1 MLFNSL
7 QFLIFFSIVTAA
19 YFALPHRMRWP
30 LLLIASCYFY
40 MVLVPQYI
48 LILVFLILVDYSA
61 GLLIEHAEGQ
71 KRKLILVLS
80 LIANIGILGVFKYF
94 NFLNANLHGIFNIF
108 GWHYAVGDLSLVLP
122 IGLSFHT
129 FQSMSYTIEVYRGRY
144 KAEHHLGTYALYV
157 LFYPQMVAGPIERP
171 GNLLIQFHEEKKFD
185 YQRVA
190 DGLKQMVWGL
200 FKKVVIADRLALFVN
215 AVYNDPVNHRGLP
228 LILATYFFSFQIYCD
243 FSGYSDIAIGA
254 AKVMGIRLMDNFNR
268 PYYAKSIGEF
278 WRRWHISLSSWL
290 RDYLFLPISYMAV
303 RKFDSFKSIR
313 VRADIWGYSFGILA
327 TMLIGGLWHGANYTF
342 IVWGALHGVYQVVSR
357 ASQRFRKSFTKKLH
371 ISSYP
376 LIHKGMKVFITFHLV
391 TFTWI
396 FFRAKSVGD
405 AWYIVTHMFQSTP
418 IDSFRN
424 LGFSTYDT
432 IVALASLIVL
442 EGIHLLQRRRPITQ
456 RLRTRPAW
464 SRWALYA
471 GAVIIILLFGE
482 FNSLD
487 FIYFQF

>member
-19 YFALPHRMRWP
+19 YFALPHRMRLP
-30 LLLIASCYFY
+30 LLLVASCYFY

-48 LILVFLILVDYSA
+48 FILFFLILVDYFA
-61 GLLIEHAEGQ
+61 GLLIEKAEGHS
-71 KRKLILVLS
+71 RKFILVLS
-80 LIANIGILGVFKYF
+80 LIANIGVLGVFKYF
-94 NFLNANLHGIFNIF
+94 NFLNANLHGVFNIF
-108 GWHYAVGDLSLVLP
+108 GWHYPVSNLSLILP

-129 FQSMSYTIEVYRGRY
+129 FQSMSYTIEVYRKHY
-144 KAEHHLGTYALYV
+144 KAEHHLGKYALYV

-171 GNLLIQFHEEKKFD
+171 GNLLVQFHEEKTFE

-190 DGLKQMVWGL
+190 DGLKQMMWGL

-215 AVYNDPVNHRGLP
+215 AVYNDPLNHKGFS

-290 RDYLFLPISYMAV
+290 RDYLFLPISYTAV
-303 RKFDSFKSIR
+303 RKFDSLKSIR

-327 TMLIGGLWHGANYTF
+327 TMFIGGLWHGANYTF
-342 IVWGALHGVYQVVSR
+342 IIWGVLHGFYQVFGNVTS
-357 ASQRFRKSFTKKLH
+357 RFRKSFARKVGLNEFP
-371 ISSYP
+371 S
-376 LIHKGMKVFITFHLV
+376 LQKGIKIFITFHLV
-391 TFTWI
+391 TFAWI
-396 FFRAKSVGD
+396 FFRAKSVED
-405 AWYIVTHMFQSTP
+405 AWYIIMNMVQINPF
-418 IDSFRN
+418 DSIWN
-424 LGFSTYDT
+424 LGFNKFYMVVTLL
-432 IVALASLIVL
+432 ALMVMETVHI
-442 EGIHLLQRRRPITQ
+442 LQNRQSIIQ
-456 RLRTRPAW
+456 RLRLRPAW
-464 SRWALYA
+464 SRWVLYA
-471 GAVIIILLFGE
+471 GAVVIILLFGE

>member
-19 YFALPHRMRWP
+19 YFALPHRFRWQ
-30 LLLIASCYFY
+30 LLVIASCYFY

-48 LILVFLILVDYSA
+48 LILFFLIIIDYSA
-61 GLLIEHAEGQ
+61 GLIIENAEGR
-71 KRKLILVLS
+71 KRKFILVLS
-80 LIANIGILGVFKYF
+80 LIANIGMLGVFKYF
-94 NFLNANLHGIFNIF
+94 NFLNDNLHGVFNIF
-108 GWHYAVGDLSLVLP
+108 GWHYHIGNLSLILP

-129 FQSMSYTIEVYRGRY
+129 FQSMSYTIEVYRKHY
-144 KAEHHLGTYALYV
+144 KAEHHLGIYTLYV

-171 GNLLIQFHEEKKFD
+171 GNLLHQFHEVKLFE

-215 AVYNDPVNHRGLP
+215 AVYNNPENHNGLS

-254 AKVMGIRLMDNFNR
+254 AKVMGIRLMNNFDH
-268 PYYAKSIGEF
+268 PYFAKSITEF

-290 RDYLFLPISYMAV
+290 RDYLFLPISYASV
-303 RKFDSFKSIR
+303 RKFDSIRLFKL
-313 VRADIWGYSFGILA
+313 RANVWAYGTGILV
-327 TMLIGGLWHGANYTF
+327 TMFLGGLWHGASYTF
-342 IVWGALHGVYQVVSR
+342 IFWGVLHGVYQIFSHLT
-357 ASQRFRKSFTKKLH
+357 QRVRKTISKKIQLARH
-371 ISSYP
+371 PSIEKS
-376 LIHKGMKVFITFHLV
+376 IKIIVTFHLV
-391 TFTWI
+391 TFAWI
-396 FFRAKSVGD
+396 FFRAKSFGD
-405 AWYIVTHMFQSTP
+405 AWYIITHMFRFHPS
-418 IDSFRN
+418 DSIWD
-424 LGFSTYDT
+424 LGSGKSEMLVAVLALVVMET
-432 IVALASLIVL
+432 IHV
-442 EGIHLLQRRRPITQ
+442 LQRRQSIIQ
-456 RLRTRPAW
+456 RLRMQPAW

-471 GAVIIILLFGE
+471 GAVVLILLFGE